1 MKKQV
6 FRIAV
11 VFYLLCLSTSLKAQ
25 RTDAKDQGLK
35 GPVTSVMTKDYG
47 FTTSFGEKKQGE
59 LKEVSIYIFD
69 SKGNI
74 TKESTKDGAFIY
86 KNNYDK
92 GKLISQDLLNG
103 DGSLHQKIKYA
114 YTGSGYVKT
123 TYYGDG
129 SVKSKI
135 IKNGNI
141 LTKEE
146 GPGVTKSYLNARG
159 KEFKTNASLMGLD
172 YSSSTTYNANGDP
185 VIEKMQ
191 ASFGYSEKQVVT
203 YKAYRYDKYKNW
215 IYREKYKDGKPD
227 VIELRTM
234 TY

>member
-11 VFYLLCLSTSLKAQ
+11 VFSLLCLSTSLKAQ

-114 YTGSGYVKT
+114 YTLYIIRCKAGMWSCISCESNKNEVFLKNNWKKFWRFGKT
-123 TYYGDG
+123 
-129 SVKSKI
+129 
-135 IKNGNI
+135 
-141 LTKEE
+141 
-146 GPGVTKSYLNARG
+146 SYLCIRFRDRNIGEAKR
-159 KEFKTNASLMGLD
+159 KSSLKRLH
-172 YSSSTTYNANGDP
+172 
-185 VIEKMQ
+185 
-191 ASFGYSEKQVVT
+191 
-203 YKAYRYDKYKNW
+203 KN
-215 IYREKYKDGKPD
+215 R
-227 VIELRTM
+227 
-234 TY
+234 